1 MTERLQQAAPR
12 ATDEA
17 ADAGYSALRVNGARL
32 WDSLERMAQ
41 IGRTAKGGVCRLAL
55 TELDREGRD
64 LFVQWAREAGCA
76 IRVDQMGNI
85 FARRAGRNPEAA
97 PVLTGSHADT
107 QPTGGRYDGIYG
119 VLGGLEVIRTLN
131 DAGVQTEHP
140 FEVVIWT
147 NEEGSRFA
155 PAMIASGV
163 YAGVYSLEYGLSR
176 SDASGTTIG
185 EALAQIGYAGEEP
198 VGGTPVHA
206 AYELHIEQGAILERS
221 GKTIGV
227 VTAGQGQRWYE
238 IELEGVDA
246 HAGTTPMDLRRDA
259 LAGAA
264 RMIMFVEALGRRYA
278 PHGRATVGMV
288 EVKPNSR
295 NTVPGRCFFTVEFRH
310 PDSGVLA
317 EMDALLRAEL
327 GRVAGEA
334 QLGHTIRQIFDYAPV
349 PFAEACI
356 DAVRRAAERL
366 DLPHED
372 IVSGAGHDACYLAR
386 VAPTGM
392 IFVPCVGGLS
402 HNEAEAIT
410 PEWAEA
416 GANVLLHVMVESA
429 MLDRVRSECG

>member
-1 MTERLQQAAPR
+1 MAEQDLVKR
-12 ATDEA
+12 A
-17 ADAGYSALRVNGARL
+17 SLRVNGARL

-41 IGRTAKGGVCRLAL
+41 IGATAKGGVCRLAL
-55 TELDREGRD
+55 TDLDREGRD
-64 LFVQWAREAGCA
+64 LFVQWAREAGCT
-76 IRVDQMGNI
+76 IRVDRMGNI
-85 FARRAGRNPEAA
+85 FARRAGRNPDAA

-119 VLGGLEVIRTLN
+119 VLGGLEVVRALN
-131 DAGVQTEHP
+131 DAGIETAHP
-140 FEVVIWT
+140 LEVVIWT

-163 YAGVYSLEYGLSR
+163 YAGVYPLEYGLSR
-176 SDASGTTIG
+176 TDASGTTIG
-185 EALAQIGYAGEEP
+185 EALSHIGYAGDEP

-227 VTAGQGQRWYE
+227 VTAGQGQLWYE

-264 RMIMFVEALGRRYA
+264 HMIAFVQALGRRYA
-278 PHGRATVGMV
+278 PHGRATVGMI
-288 EVKPNSR
+288 EAKPNSR
-295 NTVPGRCFFTVEFRH
+295 NTVPGRCFFMVEFRH
-310 PDSGVLA
+310 PESEVLA
-317 EMDALLRAEL
+317 QMDAQLRTEL
-327 GRVAGEA
+327 ARAAQEA
-334 QLGHTIRQIFDYAPV
+334 QLGYTIEQIFNYAPV
-349 PFAEACI
+349 PFSPACI
-356 DAVRRAAERL
+356 EAVRRAANEL
-366 DLPHED
+366 GLPHAD

-392 IFVPCVGGLS
+392 IFIPCVDGLS
-402 HNEAEAIT
+402 HNEGEAIT

-416 GANVLLHVMVESA
+416 GANVLLHA
-429 MLDRVRSECG
+429 MLASSQSGPA

>member
-1 MTERLQQAAPR
+1 MSESAQQTTASRPVTKAN
-12 ATDEA
+12 DSGSYE
-17 ADAGYSALRVNGARL
+17 LRVNGARL

-41 IGRTAKGGVCRLAL
+41 IGATQKGGVCRLAL

-64 LFVQWAREAGCA
+64 LFVQWAREAGCT
-76 IRVDQMGNI
+76 IRVDQMGNV
-85 FARRAGRNPEAA
+85 FARRAGRRPDAA

-131 DAGVQTEHP
+131 DAGVQTDHP
-140 FEVVIWT
+140 VEVVIWT

-163 YAGVYSLEYGLSR
+163 YAGVYPLEYGLSR
-176 SDASGTTIG
+176 TDASGTTIG
-185 EALAQIGYAGEEP
+185 EALAQIGYAGNEP

-264 RMIMFVEALGRRYA
+264 RMITFVEALGRQYA
-278 PHGRATVGMV
+278 PHGRATVGMI
-288 EVKPNSR
+288 EAKPNSR
-295 NTVPGRCFFTVEFRH
+295 NTVPGCCFFTVEFRH
-310 PDSGVLA
+310 PDSGALA
-317 EMDALLRAEL
+317 ELDAQLRAEL
-327 GRVAGEA
+327 ARVAQEA

-349 PFAEACI
+349 PFAPACI
-356 DAVRRAAERL
+356 DAVRRAAIML
-366 DLPHED
+366 DLPHDD

-392 IFVPCVGGLS
+392 IFVPCVDGLS

-416 GANVLLHVMVESA
+416 GANVLLQVMVESA
-429 MLDRVRSECG
+429 LPAANESN

>member
-1 MTERLQQAAPR
+1 MAEIGTLETR
-12 ATDEA
+12 A
-17 ADAGYSALRVNGARL
+17 ALRVNGPRL
-32 WDSLERMAQ
+32 WDSLERMAR
-41 IGRTAKGGVCRLAL
+41 IGATPKGGVCRLAL
-55 TELDREGRD
+55 TELDRESRD
-64 LFVQWAREAGCA
+64 LFVQWAREAGCE
-76 IRVDQMGNI
+76 IRIDRIGNI
-85 FARRAGRNPEAA
+85 FARRAGRDANAS

-119 VLGGLEVIRTLN
+119 VLGGLEVLRALN
-131 DAGVQTEHP
+131 DANVQTERP
-140 FEVVIWT
+140 IEVVVWT

-163 YAGVYSLEYGLSR
+163 YAGVYPLDYGLSR

-185 EALAQIGYAGEEP
+185 EALAQIGYAGDAP

-238 IELEGVDA
+238 IELDGVDA

-259 LAGAA
+259 LVGAA
-264 RMIMFVEALGRRYA
+264 RIITFVSALGRSYA
-278 PHGRATVGMV
+278 PFGRATVGMI
-288 EVKPNSR
+288 EAKPNSR

-310 PDSGVLA
+310 PESATLA
-317 EMDALLRAEL
+317 EMDAKLREEL
-327 GRVAGEA
+327 TRIAHEE
-334 QLGHTIRQIFDYAPV
+334 QLGHRIEQIFDYAPV
-349 PFAEACI
+349 PFAPECVET
-356 DAVRRAAERL
+356 VRRAAAAL
-366 DLPHED
+366 DLSHAD

-392 IFVPCVGGLS
+392 IFVPCIDGLS

-416 GANVLLHVMVESA
+416 GANVLLHSILASA
-429 MLDRVRSECG
+429 G

>member
-1 MTERLQQAAPR
+1 MAEIGTLNKLDTLETR
-12 ATDEA
+12 A
-17 ADAGYSALRVNGARL
+17 ALRVNGPRL
-32 WDSLERMAQ
+32 WDSLERMAR
-41 IGRTAKGGVCRLAL
+41 IGATPKGGVCRLAL
-55 TELDREGRD
+55 TELDRESRD
-64 LFVQWAREAGCA
+64 LFVQWAREAGCE
-76 IRVDQMGNI
+76 IRIDRIGNI
-85 FARRAGRNPEAA
+85 FARRAGRDANAS

-119 VLGGLEVIRTLN
+119 VLGGLEVLRALN
-131 DAGVQTEHP
+131 DANVQTERP
-140 FEVVIWT
+140 IEVVVWT

-163 YAGVYSLEYGLSR
+163 YAGVYPLDYGLSR

-185 EALAQIGYAGEEP
+185 EALAHIGYAGDAP

-238 IELEGVDA
+238 IELDGVDA

-259 LAGAA
+259 LVGAA
-264 RMIMFVEALGRRYA
+264 RIITFVSALGRSYA
-278 PHGRATVGMV
+278 PFGRATVGMI
-288 EVKPNSR
+288 EAKPNSR

-310 PDSGVLA
+310 PESATLA
-317 EMDALLRAEL
+317 EMDAKLREEL
-327 GRVAGEA
+327 ARVAHEE
-334 QLGHTIRQIFDYAPV
+334 QLGHRIEQIFDYAPV
-349 PFAEACI
+349 PFAPECVET
-356 DAVRRAAERL
+356 VRRAVQAL
-366 DLPHED
+366 DLSHAD

-392 IFVPCVGGLS
+392 IFVPCIDGLS

-416 GANVLLHVMVESA
+416 GANVLLHSILASA
-429 MLDRVRSECG
+429 G

>member
-1 MTERLQQAAPR
+1 MAEIGTLETR
-12 ATDEA
+12 A
-17 ADAGYSALRVNGARL
+17 ALRVNGPRL
-32 WDSLERMAQ
+32 WDSLERMAR
-41 IGRTAKGGVCRLAL
+41 IGATPKGGVCRLAL
-55 TELDREGRD
+55 TKLDRESRD
-64 LFVQWAREAGCA
+64 LFVQWAREAGCE
-76 IRVDQMGNI
+76 IRIDRIGNI
-85 FARRAGRNPEAA
+85 FARRAGRDANAS

-119 VLGGLEVIRTLN
+119 VLGGLEVLRALN
-131 DAGVQTEHP
+131 DANVQTERP
-140 FEVVIWT
+140 IEVVVWT

-163 YAGVYSLEYGLSR
+163 YAGVYPLDYGLSR

-185 EALAQIGYAGEEP
+185 EALAQIGYAGDAP

-238 IELEGVDA
+238 IELDGVDA

-259 LAGAA
+259 LVGAA
-264 RMIMFVEALGRRYA
+264 RIITFVSALGRSYA
-278 PHGRATVGMV
+278 PFGRATVGMI
-288 EVKPNSR
+288 EAKPNSR

-310 PDSGVLA
+310 PESATLA
-317 EMDALLRAEL
+317 EMDAKLREEL
-327 GRVAGEA
+327 TRIAHEE
-334 QLGHTIRQIFDYAPV
+334 QLGHRIEQIFDYAPV
-349 PFAEACI
+349 PFAPECVET
-356 DAVRRAAERL
+356 VRRAAAAL
-366 DLPHED
+366 DLSHAD

-392 IFVPCVGGLS
+392 IFVPCIDGLS

-416 GANVLLHVMVESA
+416 GANVLLHSILASA
-429 MLDRVRSECG
+429 G

>member
-1 MTERLQQAAPR
+1 MAEIGTLETR
-12 ATDEA
+12 A
-17 ADAGYSALRVNGARL
+17 ALRVNGPRL
-32 WDSLERMAQ
+32 WDSLERMAR
-41 IGRTAKGGVCRLAL
+41 IGATPKGGVCRLAL
-55 TELDREGRD
+55 TELDRESRD
-64 LFVQWAREAGCA
+64 LFVQWAREAGCE
-76 IRVDQMGNI
+76 IRIDRIGNI
-85 FARRAGRNPEAA
+85 FARRAGRDANAS

-119 VLGGLEVIRTLN
+119 VLGGLEVLRALN
-131 DAGVQTEHP
+131 DANVQTERP
-140 FEVVIWT
+140 IEVVVWT

-163 YAGVYSLEYGLSR
+163 YAGVYPLDYGLSR

-185 EALAQIGYAGEEP
+185 EALAQIGYAGDVP

-238 IELEGVDA
+238 IELDGVDA

-259 LAGAA
+259 LVGAA
-264 RMIMFVEALGRRYA
+264 RIITFVSALGRSYA
-278 PHGRATVGMV
+278 PFGRATVGMI
-288 EVKPNSR
+288 EAKPNSR

-310 PDSGVLA
+310 PESATLA
-317 EMDALLRAEL
+317 EMDAKLREEL
-327 GRVAGEA
+327 ARVAHEE
-334 QLGHTIRQIFDYAPV
+334 QLGHCIEQIFDYAPV
-349 PFAEACI
+349 PFAPECVET
-356 DAVRRAAERL
+356 VRRAAQAL
-366 DLPHED
+366 DLSHAD

-392 IFVPCVGGLS
+392 IFVPCIDGLS

-416 GANVLLHVMVESA
+416 GANVLLHSILASA
-429 MLDRVRSECG
+429 G